1 MMAPF
6 MLFRYL
12 TWLTIVA
19 CLFVNFVGFG
29 YWIANWKSE
38 CAGGL
43 ELELAFEFHLG
54 LNCFKIKIFG
64 ILSEVSFGPWEYKDS
79 SMEYRLVLR

>member
-29 YWIANWKSE
+29 YWIENWKSE
-38 CAGGL
+38 WAGGL
-43 ELELAFEFHLG
+43 ELKLALEFRLG
-54 LNCFKIKIFG
+54 LNCFKIDIFG
-64 ILSEVSFGPWEYKDS
+64 GFYLKFPLAHENVKIHQWNID
-79 SMEYRLVLR
+79 

>member
-29 YWIANWKSE
+29 YWNANWKSE

-54 LNCFKIKIFG
+54 LNCFKINILGGFYLKFPLAHESVKIHQWN
-64 ILSEVSFGPWEYKDS
+64 IDQY
-79 SMEYRLVLR
+79 